1 MEEKY
6 KNSHAYVTDFNP
18 RKYMEEF
25 YSSLK
30 GSEEGDMLEDLF
42 QANIELSNML
52 PTEGLGKA
60 LDFGC
65 GPVVLGVMP
74 VADKVDSILFADYV
88 PANLKVFFT
97 FTMIVKIKEKD
108 KVPGSVC

>member
-25 YSSLK
+25 YSTLK
-30 GSEEGDMLEDLF
+30 GSEQEGDMLKDLF
-42 QANIELSNML
+42 QANIEFSNKL
-52 PTEGLGKA
+52 PTEGLGQA

-65 GPVVLGVMP
+65 GPVVLGMMP
-74 VADKVDSILFADYV
+74 VADKVDSIFFADYV
-88 PANLKVFFT
+88 PANLKVLY
-97 FTMIVKIKEKD
+97 
-108 KVPGSVC
+108 